1 MEITEFKIKRYK
13 EHIRGILLGN
23 GTSWSFISLNV
34 VDYVLDG
41 FQFTNKEHI
50 ANIGCI
56 KEDTKLHKILSI
68 KDDSKDILPQID
80 SNILNEDDLL
90 YSYLKENNV
99 LVAVGL
105 HREDVIYV
113 GKIEKINLKSFVLD
127 SYDTELRKSGFMNIE
142 FNKVRLIQMHTD
154 YLDSLSLLLDK
165 MNENVK

>member
-1 MEITEFKIKRYK
+1 MF
-13 EHIRGILLGN
+13 H
-23 GTSWSFISLNV
+23 
-34 VDYVLDG
+34 
-41 FQFTNKEHI
+41 
-50 ANIGCI
+50 
-56 KEDTKLHKILSI
+56 
-68 KDDSKDILPQID
+68 
-80 SNILNEDDLL
+80 
-90 YSYLKENNV
+90 YLKENNV